1 LATELNAMPTRR
13 PLLTV
18 RALCLAGVVAM
29 GVVGCAARSSLPRLS
44 NTMYDWDLPPVVAA
58 EPVPTLCPAVIQGLR
73 VRPPDR
79 ANPVAAE
86 CIDRY
91 AAIAAD
97 VLHQYEASDDT
108 TVRAA
113 CADILT
119 RLWLRRRLPGAI
131 KHRLVDRY
139 AGIAIG
145 QELLPRPGLNLR
157 VTTATSFP
165 FPSVIFTVR
174 SLRYRNGRPEQ
185 GLLASSK
192 TAALAQRTVQLA
204 GMSTAADLRGN
215 SYAFDVVLDEMA
227 GNAVVWR
234 KVIRTKWIT
243 VR

>member
-1 LATELNAMPTRR
+1 MPKRTSLITARI
-13 PLLTV
+13 LCVGCACVAVVTV
-18 RALCLAGVVAM
+18 I
-29 GVVGCAARSSLPRLS
+29 GCAARSSIPRLS

-58 EPVPTLCPAVIQGLR
+58 EPAPTLCPALIEGLR

-79 ANPVAAE
+79 ANPVATE

-91 AAIAAD
+91 AAIAGE
-97 VLHQYEASDDT
+97 VLHQYETSDDT

-113 CADILT
+113 SADILT
-119 RLWLRRRLPGAI
+119 RLWLRRRLPSAI
-131 KHRLVDRY
+131 KHQLVDRY

-165 FPSVIFTVR
+165 FPSVVFTVR

-185 GLLASSK
+185 GLNSSSK
-192 TAALAQRTVQLA
+192 TAALEQRTVQLA

-215 SYAFDVVLDEMA
+215 SYAFDVVLDEMV

-243 VR
+243 AR